1 MSNKP
6 MSGTKMYRIRSQSRD
21 GYPDSHGYYET
32 REEAM
37 DVANELRSHYCNRN
51 IKYWIIE
58 VN

>member
-1 MSNKP
+1 
-6 MSGTKMYRIRSQSRD
+6 MSGTKMYRIKSQSRD
-21 GYPDSHGYYET
+21 GYPDSHGYYGT